1 MGLALFYWVIG
12 YLMASSSLSVYLEF
26 ASYFPSR
33 SGSEVVYLEQS
44 YPRPKYFFPTVFA
57 MQTVLFSFS
66 SSNAVGGFT
75 LVPASGLRAN
85 ISVQFWHN
93 IYSSSLTR
101 KLHHGNSK
109 GWLWLLTQLQ
119 YYVSQ
124 AKPRYTPGPLLQ
136 RRLILLY

>member
-12 YLMASSSLSVYLEF
+12 YLVAYSMLAVYLEF

-66 SSNAVGGFT
+66 SSNAVGMLGCICP
-75 LVPASGLRAN
+75 V
-85 ISVQFWHN
+85 
-93 IYSSSLTR
+93 
-101 KLHHGNSK
+101 
-109 GWLWLLTQLQ
+109 
-119 YYVSQ
+119 
-124 AKPRYTPGPLLQ
+124 
-136 RRLILLY
+136 